1 MLEAL
6 VAATAT
12 TGLFALA
19 KGIRGN
25 HHYRVDPNLVVQ
37 RIARRG
43 EQESRSDDT
52 EDVVRKRLRVYEE
65 QTAPVAGYYADQ
77 GLLTRCLLYT
87 SPSPRDA

>member
-25 HHYRVDPNLVVQ
+25 HQYRIDPSLVV
-37 RIARRG
+37 
-43 EQESRSDDT
+43 T
-52 EDVVRKRLRVYEE
+52 
-65 QTAPVAGYYADQ
+65 
-77 GLLTRCLLYT
+77 
-87 SPSPRDA
+87 PRDERGDDLPCPWCYGPTMEDDARCQGCGRSFG